1 MAEVNGGGSH
11 AVAVIEDVS
20 IVTGRDMIQ
29 NPPIDILEIADP
41 PKQMKVEMR
50 MATKPPSE
58 WLRLLCRD
66 WAQENEDILSSMDE
80 RFIRYKSY
88 LKGQLTSQLL
98 CRLSTSTR
106 EGRDAHRAGME
117 ADPTN
122 AAPPSIDFW
131 KILGVEDEFDRA
143 HIVANVERFCSL
155 YNIRGGSPD
164 EMVASNDFVY
174 GGSHSTNF
182 YMDQSGM
189 PLDSAAAE
197 LAVNGLSGAQVLY
210 HIDPNGLI
218 QARHG
223 KVQQSATKNEMRRIK
238 AETRERERE
247 EYSIRKAAEKAARDA
262 TREDRRQRKLAMKK
276 QREDYAQRQKEAALQ
291 RAAELV
297 QSNRVPIEITRGH
310 RAAMAAAGT
319 VVENAPLPAAEAS
332 SNEPVVMA
340 SPEPPPKKM
349 RSSIVIS
356 TASDLDQIVTHSNN
370 LWAKYN
376 AIAKE
381 HNQKVNWVVVAKEL
395 GIHVKVR
402 EKYARM
408 HSRAK
413 ARGFDF
419 VNWGHYRIKDYPQYF
434 IDPLGPEQEANAIEA
449 PGAVQIAFR
458 ESVQVLER
466 PAIGAEVNGVTNHDA
481 ICLAAEA
488 AEIAADSM
496 GSDVIHVVA
505 EIKAGT
511 VDSALPLLTNLQLPR
526 LAAVEDAHMASL
538 PV

>member
-1 MAEVNGGGSH
+1 
-11 AVAVIEDVS
+11 
-20 IVTGRDMIQ
+20 
-29 NPPIDILEIADP
+29 
-41 PKQMKVEMR
+41 
-50 MATKPPSE
+50 
-58 WLRLLCRD
+58 
-66 WAQENEDILSSMDE
+66 
-80 RFIRYKSY
+80 
-88 LKGQLTSQLL
+88 
-98 CRLSTSTR
+98 
-106 EGRDAHRAGME
+106 
-117 ADPTN
+117 
-122 AAPPSIDFW
+122 
-131 KILGVEDEFDRA
+131 
-143 HIVANVERFCSL
+143 
-155 YNIRGGSPD
+155 
-164 EMVASNDFVY
+164 
-174 GGSHSTNF
+174 
-182 YMDQSGM
+182 
-189 PLDSAAAE
+189 
-197 LAVNGLSGAQVLY
+197 
-210 HIDPNGLI
+210 
-218 QARHG
+218 
-223 KVQQSATKNEMRRIK
+223 
-238 AETRERERE
+238 
-247 EYSIRKAAEKAARDA
+247 
-262 TREDRRQRKLAMKK
+262 MKK

-310 RAAMAAAGT
+310 RAAMAAAGA
-319 VVENAPLPAAEAS
+319 VVENAPLPAAETS
-332 SNEPVVMA
+332 GNEPVVMA

-481 ICLAAEA
+481 IYLAAEA
-488 AEIAADSM
+488 AEIAVGSM
-496 GSDVIHVVA
+496 GSDVINVVA